1 MKKYIEN
8 VIFGSK
14 WLLIPFYL
22 GLMAVLGIYTFVY
35 IKEIIH
41 LFSNINT
48 ITKETVM
55 VAILEIVD
63 IVMIASLVKM
73 IITGGYN
80 SSVTKDHG
88 HEDSNVSSGILKVKM
103 STALIGVTS
112 IHLLQTFINATNSDW
127 DTIYK
132 QLAIHI
138 TLLIGALILA
148 IIEFLHEK
156 GSSNAH

>member
-8 VIFGSK
+8 IILGSK

-22 GLMAVLGIYTFVY
+22 GLMAVMGIYTFVY

-41 LFSNINT
+41 LFSDINT

-55 VAILEIVD
+55 VGILEIVD

-88 HEDSNVSSGILKVKM
+88 HEDSKVSSGMLKVKM
-103 STALIGVTS
+103 STTLIGVTS
-112 IHLLQTFINATNSDW
+112 IHLLQTFINTAHSDW
-127 DTIYK
+127 DAIYK
-132 QLAIHI
+132 QLAIHV
-138 TLLIGALILA
+138 TLLVGSLILA
-148 IIEFLHEK
+148 IIDFLHEK
-156 GSSNAH
+156 STSHH